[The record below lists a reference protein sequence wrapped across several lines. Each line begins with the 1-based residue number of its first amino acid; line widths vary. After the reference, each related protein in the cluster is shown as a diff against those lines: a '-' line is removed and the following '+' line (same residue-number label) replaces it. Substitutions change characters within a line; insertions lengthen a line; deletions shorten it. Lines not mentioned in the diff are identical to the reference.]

1 MFSQKLN
8 ARTAYLLMAGVS
20 AFSMMLIFT
29 GLTAYYVRTIGM
41 SPLQL
46 VLVGTAIELTCF
58 LFEVPTGIVADVYS
72 RRLSLLIGGF
82 LVGICY
88 ILEGLIPIFAAII
101 IAEIIRGIG
110 ETFKSGATDAWI
122 TDEVGAERVGEVF
135 ARADQIGRIAGLV
148 GTWTSIILA
157 SVVNYQAA
165 ILLGASVYL
174 LLNLYLCFVLPE
186 TGFVRPE
193 RPAGASLRDHSRE
206 MVSTFRQGLGFV
218 RGTPVLLLLVVAEII
233 RGAASEGWD
242 RLWEAHFLTS
252 FQLPV
257 LTAPIIGK
265 LDPIA
270 WFGLFEIVGTIMGVT
285 VMEVVRRRFTVTRE
299 TSNAKVARWLM
310 TLYGGTLLCMLVFA
324 FTTSFPLAVAALLLR
339 GVFYGPPGPI
349 SGTWMNLHIPSKVR
363 ATILSMNSQGN
374 ALGQF
379 GGGPGVGLIG
389 NLFGIRAAIATA
401 ALLHTPILWLY
412 GRFVRKADAE
422 TSELVTA
429 EVGNVSPE
437 TV

>member
-1 MFSQKLN
+1 MNKLH
-8 ARTAYLLMAGVS
+8 ARTAYLFMSGVT
-20 AFSMMLIFT
+20 AFSMMMIFT

-82 LVGICY
+82 MIGACY
-88 ILEGLIPIFAAII
+88 ILEGLVPIFLAII

-122 TDEVGAERVGEVF
+122 TDEVGVDKVGEVF
-135 ARADQIGRIAGLV
+135 ARSGQVYQICGLV
-148 GTWTSIILA
+148 GTWVSILLA
-157 SVVNYQAA
+157 SLFNYQVA
-165 ILLGASVYL
+165 ILVGASIYL
-174 LLNLYLCFVLPE
+174 VLHIYLCFVLPE

-206 MVSTFRQGLGFV
+206 MLNTFHQGTRIV

-252 FQLPV
+252 FNLPV
-257 LTAPIIGK
+257 LSLPLIGK

-270 WFGLFEIVGTIMGVT
+270 WFGVFEIVGTIMGVT
-285 VMEVVRRRFTVTRE
+285 VMEVVRRRFTVTSQ
-299 TSNAKVARWLM
+299 TNNASVARWLM
-310 TLYGGTLLCMLVFA
+310 FLYGGTMACMLVFA
-324 FTTSFPLAVAALLLR
+324 FATSFPLAVAALLMR
-339 GVFYGPPGPI
+339 GVFYGPPGAI

-363 ATILSMNSQGN
+363 ATVLSMNSQGN
-374 ALGQF
+374 AFGQF

-389 NLFGIRAAIATA
+389 NLLGIRAAIAVA

-412 GRFVRKADAE
+412 GRFVRQADAA
-422 TSELVTA
+422 TVDLAADLPAMGDATP
-429 EVGNVSPE
+429 EVV
-437 TV
+437 

>member
-1 MFSQKLN
+1 MS
-8 ARTAYLLMAGVS
+8 GVS

-29 GLTAYYVRTIGM
+29 ALAAYYVRTIGM

-46 VLVGTAIELTCF
+46 VLVGTALELTCF
-58 LFEVPTGIVADVYS
+58 LFEVPTGIVADNYS

-82 LVGICY
+82 MIGACY
-88 ILEGLIPIFAAII
+88 ILEGLVPVFIGII

-122 TDEVGAERVGEVF
+122 TDEVGADHVGEVF
-135 ARADQIGRIAGLV
+135 ARSGQIYQICGLI
-148 GTWTSIILA
+148 GTWVSIVLA
-157 SVVNYQAA
+157 SLFNYQVA
-165 ILLGASVYL
+165 ILLGASIYL
-174 LLNLYLCFVLPE
+174 LLNLYLCFVMPE

-193 RPAGASLRDHSRE
+193 RASGASLRDHSRA
-206 MVSTFRQGLGFV
+206 MLSTFRQGVGIV
-218 RGTPVLLLLVVAEII
+218 RGTPVLLLLVLAEII

-252 FQLPV
+252 FSLPV
-257 LTAPIIGK
+257 LSAPLIGK
-265 LDPIA
+265 LDSIA
-270 WFGLFEIVGTIMGVT
+270 WFGIFELVGTIMGVT

-310 TLYGGTLLCMLVFA
+310 FLYGGTLVCMLVFA
-324 FTTSFPLAVAALLLR
+324 FATSFPLAVGVLLLR

-363 ATILSMNSQGN
+363 ATVLSMNSQGN
-374 ALGQF
+374 AFGQF

-389 NLFGIRAAIATA
+389 NVFGIRAAIAVA

-412 GRFVRKADAE
+412 GRFVRQADAA
-422 TSELVTA
+422 TAELAVEAVTA
-429 EVGNVSPE
+429 GEISPE
-437 TV
+437 VV